1 MYCFIL
7 FASVSYVIILFLQED
22 TKFLRL
28 GRLKFLKKEF
38 FCNF

>member
-7 FASVSYVIILFLQED
+7 LAGVSYVIILFLQED

-28 GRLKFLKKEF
+28 GRLKYFK
-38 FCNF
+38 